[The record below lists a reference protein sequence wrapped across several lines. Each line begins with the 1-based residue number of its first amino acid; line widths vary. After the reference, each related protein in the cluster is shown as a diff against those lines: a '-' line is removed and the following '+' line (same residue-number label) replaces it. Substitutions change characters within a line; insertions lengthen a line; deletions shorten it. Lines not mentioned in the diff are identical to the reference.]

1 MSSAG
6 SPTNDEKVIAQLSF
20 LSNAVSSL
28 LGPDLED
35 ELYNFILS
43 YFEKNQSQSG
53 KWEIAWGPAVV
64 QLTTDVYAVNA
75 IYVAHS
81 LDRPSWYVISVAGT
95 NPSSLFDWL
104 VEDLLVREQV
114 PWIYASLSAP
124 DAKISLGTA
133 VGLIILQN
141 AKPSGDRPNAG
152 RSLRDFLSGLPSGEI
167 ELNVTGHS
175 LGGALAPT
183 LALWLKDIQWF
194 WNAAGNVQ
202 ITAMPSAGPSAG
214 NSAFSHYSDR
224 TVTTRRFVNSLDVV
238 PHAWNEQTLGQ
249 LKTLY
254 APSIPEDPFMD
265 GLIGWAMQ
273 AAATG
278 DYLSVQPNSPPI
290 PSEINQEIID
300 PNLPPF
306 INYFI
311 QMAYQHVEA
320 YMKYFGLSAAEF
332 KPLVELY
339 QNPHVLIT
347 PALRLVALR
356 GNNSLLYE
364 SAQATVPSGPRTIP
378 IAGQPVALPTG
389 PNDPRMA
396 EIVDMVKAE
405 LKKSAAPDQDPGSE
419 VLTGDYELS

>member
-1 MSSAG
+1 MSSST

-43 YFEKNQSQSG
+43 YFEKHQSQLG

-64 QLTTDVYAVNA
+64 QLTTDSYAVNA

-114 PWIYASLSAP
+114 PWVYALFSAP

-133 VGLIILQN
+133 VGLLILQN

-152 RSLRDFLSGLPSGEI
+152 QSLRACLSGLPAMAI

-194 WNAAGNVQ
+194 WNPAGNVQ

-214 NSAFSHYSDR
+214 NSAFAHYSDR
-224 TVTTRRFVNSLDVV
+224 TLATTRFVNSLDVV

-249 LKTLY
+249 LRNLY
-254 APSIPEDPFMD
+254 APSIPEDPLMD
-265 GLIGWAMQ
+265 ALIGWAMQ
-273 AAATG
+273 AAAAG
-278 DYLSVQPNSPPI
+278 DYLSVQPDSPPI
-290 PSEINQEIID
+290 PSEINQGKI
-300 PNLPPF
+300 NLNAPPF

-311 QMAYQHVEA
+311 QLAYQHVEA

-339 QNPHVLIT
+339 RNPHVLIT
-347 PALRLVALR
+347 PALRLVAQR
-356 GNNSLLYE
+356 EN
-364 SAQATVPSGPRTIP
+364 QATLPSGPRTIP
-378 IAGQPVALPTG
+378 IGGQPVALPTD
-389 PNDPRMA
+389 PNDARMA
-396 EIVDMVKAE
+396 EIVEMVKAE
-405 LKKSAAPDQDPGSE
+405 LQKSPCDSWQ
-419 VLTGDYELS
+419 

>member
-1 MSSAG
+1 MSSTS

-20 LSNAVSSL
+20 LSNAVSGL

-35 ELYNFILS
+35 DLYNFILR
-43 YFEKNQSQSG
+43 YFKKNQGQLG
-53 KWEIAWGPAVV
+53 KWEIAWGPAVI
-64 QLTTDVYAVNA
+64 QLTTDSYAVNA

-95 NPSSLFDWL
+95 NPSSPFDWL

-114 PWIYASLSAP
+114 PWIYALLSAP

-133 VGLIILQN
+133 VGLLILQN
-141 AKPSGDRPNAG
+141 AKPSGDRPHAG
-152 RSLRDFLSGLPSGEI
+152 QGLKDFLSGLPAGKI
-167 ELNVTGHS
+167 ELNATGHS

-183 LALWLKDIQWF
+183 LALWLKDIQWC

-202 ITAMPSAGPSAG
+202 ITALPSAGPSAG
-214 NSAFSHYSDR
+214 NRAFAHYSDQ
-224 TVTTRRFVNSLDVV
+224 TLATIRFVNALDVV

-249 LKTLY
+249 LKNLY
-254 APSIPEDPFMD
+254 APSIPTDPLMN

-273 AAATG
+273 AAAAG

-290 PSEINQEIID
+290 PSQINQKIID
-300 PNLPPF
+300 PNAPPF
-306 INYFI
+306 INYII
-311 QMAYQHVEA
+311 QLAYQHVEA
-320 YMKYFGLSAAEF
+320 YMNYFGVPSAEF
-332 KPLVELY
+332 KPLIELY
-339 QNPHVLIT
+339 RNPHMLIT

-356 GNNSLLYE
+356 GNISPSYE

-396 EIVDMVKAE
+396 EIVEMVLAE
-405 LKKSAAPDQDPGSE
+405 LKKSAAPEQGSGSE
-419 VLTGDYELS
+419 VSSGDYEQS

>member
-1 MSSAG
+1 MN
-6 SPTNDEKVIAQLSF
+6 SPTHDEKVIAQLSF
-20 LSNAVSSL
+20 LSNHVSSL

-35 ELYNFILS
+35 ELYKLILS
-43 YFEKNQSQSG
+43 YFEKNQSQMG

-64 QLTTDVYAVNA
+64 QLTTDCFAVNA

-114 PWIYASLSAP
+114 PWIYALLSAP

-133 VGLIILQN
+133 VGLVILQN
-141 AKPSGDRPNAG
+141 AKPSGDRPHAG
-152 RSLRDFLSGLPSGEI
+152 QGLRHFLSGLPSGQI

-175 LGGALAPT
+175 SGGALAPT

-194 WNAAGNVQ
+194 WNPAGNVE

-214 NSAFSHYSDR
+214 NRAFAHYSDQ
-224 TVTTRRFVNSLDVV
+224 TLATIRFVNALDVT

-249 LKTLY
+249 LRNLY
-254 APSIPEDPFMD
+254 APSIPEDPLMD
-265 GLIGWAMQ
+265 ALIGWAMQ
-273 AAATG
+273 AAAAG
-278 DYLSVQPNSPPI
+278 DYLSVQPGSPPI

-300 PNLPPF
+300 PNRPPF
-306 INYFI
+306 NYFV
-311 QMAYQHVEA
+311 QWAYQHVEA

-347 PALRLVALR
+347 PALRLVAQREGVSPLC
-356 GNNSLLYE
+356 E
-364 SAQATVPSGPRTIP
+364 SAQATVPSLPRTIP
-378 IAGQPVALPTG
+378 IAGLPVALPSS

-396 EIVDMVKAE
+396 EIVEMVKAE
-405 LKKSAAPDQDPGSE
+405 LKKSAAPEQGSSSE
-419 VLTGDYELS
+419 VSSGDYEQIYN